1 MADDSADRA
10 TRLSTVAFLTRLVAS
25 IAVPLVLIG
34 AVLWW
39 LVSREQV
46 HQAVDSQSV
55 VVAQLMELALE
66 DALALDQDGVAV
78 VNDAASIDD
87 RIVELIEPV
96 LGAGIGVRIVGLDG
110 VAVYSTTSAEV
121 GEITGMGDISPAALR
136 GVASGL
142 GGDAAATQPVVYS
155 VPVAI
160 DGVTVAAARVAIPD
174 DVVVAAAAESASRL
188 RYLFAG
194 ALVAMFVALVPL
206 SWWSLGEVR
215 RQYRKTRI
223 LAMSDN
229 LTGLANRTQF
239 HQRLDEAIA
248 GAQRSDDHVGL
259 VMLDLDG
266 FKAINDLGGHAAGDR
281 LLRRVAA
288 ALGSAT
294 RRNEVACRLGGDEF
308 AVVAPRIKSRG
319 ELRQLADRLHEEL
332 DIYVDFSDGR
342 RLRVTASLGLALYP
356 DDART
361 GDDLLHV
368 ADVGMYTVKA
378 SRKAK
383 LPAEARERAAAP
395 D

>member
-1 MADDSADRA
+1 MYKR
-10 TRLSTVAFLTRLVAS
+10 
-25 IAVPLVLIG
+25 
-34 AVLWW
+34 
-39 LVSREQV
+39 Q
-46 HQAVDSQSV
+46 
-55 VVAQLMELALE
+55 
-66 DALALDQDGVAV
+66 
-78 VNDAASIDD
+78 
-87 RIVELIEPV
+87 
-96 LGAGIGVRIVGLDG
+96 
-110 VAVYSTTSAEV
+110 
-121 GEITGMGDISPAALR
+121 
-136 GVASGL
+136 
-142 GGDAAATQPVVYS
+142 
-155 VPVAI
+155 
-160 DGVTVAAARVAIPD
+160 AARVAIPD

-223 LAMSDN
+223 LAMSDT
-229 LTGLANRTQF
+229 LTGLANRTQLLP
-239 HQRLDEAIA
+239 RLGEAIA
-248 GAQRSDDHVGL
+248 GAQRADDLVGL

-266 FKAINDLGGHAAGDR
+266 GKAFNDLGGHAAGDR

-308 AVVAPRIKSRG
+308 AVVAPRIKSRS